1 MHVALQETC
10 DHFYGL
16 ALSTE
21 KIASY
26 IIAEYV
32 SMLLKYCFIFFQE
45 MNWSRPPII
54 DIHP

>member
-21 KIASY
+21 KIASN